1 MIYTDLT
8 RKAVNLMFE
17 KHKDQRDKS
26 GLPYVF
32 HPWHVA
38 ESMEDEITT
47 CVALLHD
54 VIEDTD
60 TTIDEIRDLGFPE
73 EVLGALQL
81 LTHDKNV
88 DYMDYV
94 EKIAGNPVARKVKLS
109 DLKHNSDMTRLL
121 KPEAKDYARLEK
133 YKRCIDFL
141 EGKTNSLK

>member
-8 RKAVNLMFE
+8 RKAINLMFE

-47 CVALLHD
+47 CTALLHD

-81 LTHDKNV
+81 LTHDKSV

-94 EKIAGNPVARKVKLS
+94 EKISTDPVASKVKLS

-141 EGKTNSLK
+141 EGRTNSLK